1 MCWTYEGSYTD
12 PNFRDGCDFL
22 LYTEDEL
29 KEIIE
34 MDREAE
40 RLWNPPPQ
48 ILSTLAE
55 LCERVRRTGT
65 TEQPLAGVI
74 YSTEENPSVGN
85 PSIEAGQASIEN

>member
-48 ILSTLAE
+48 LWRSYVRGLGKLE
-55 LCERVRRTGT
+55 LQSSHLPE
-65 TEQPLAGVI
+65 
-74 YSTEENPSVGN
+74 
-85 PSIEAGQASIEN
+85 